1 MGIAKV
7 IELLADG
14 DSIENAVKNG
24 VAEAKK
30 TVRNIQGVWIKET
43 QAVLENGE
51 VTAFRVNLKVT
62 FVVEE
67 SKSGD

>member
-30 TVRNIQGVWIKET
+30 TLRNIQGVWIKET
-43 QAVLENGE
+43 QALLENGE
-51 VTAFRVNLKVT
+51 ITAFRVNLKVT

-67 SKSGD
+67 SKGGD

>member
-30 TVRNIQGVWIKET
+30 TLRNIQGVWIKET
-43 QAVLENGE
+43 QALLEN
-51 VTAFRVNLKVT
+51 
-62 FVVEE
+62 
-67 SKSGD
+67 